1 MQKTRGRKREH
12 EEKEATGAMLTVG
25 EASCL
30 LHVHNNTLRRWNE
43 QGLIKA
49 YRIGARRDRRFKK
62 EDINAL
68 LLEQTEGYAR
78 RSIGN

>member
-1 MQKTRGRKREH
+1 MKTPRGRKQEH
-12 EEKEATGAMLTVG
+12 QGKEAIGAMLTIG

-49 YRIGARRDRRFKK
+49 YRIGARGDRRFKK
-62 EDINAL
+62 EDIDAL
-68 LLEQTEGYAR
+68 LFEQTKGQAR
-78 RSIGN
+78 RSLGN